1 MGLRVKQDYDTLIVF
16 WFDGRNKAPVPVNL
30 SFRRFSVSERFAAF
44 GDVWPSCVLL
54 LARNEAKRVEAFL
67 KSIAFILSE
76 PWLGCY
82 KTFKQGIGAFWSL
95 LSFFFTNVLMRDV
108 HLDRTIEASQVV
120 RIKHVSIYSLMHK
133 CK

>member
-1 MGLRVKQDYDTLIVF
+1 MGLRVKQDYDAFIVF
-16 WFDGRNKAPVPVNL
+16 WFDGCNKASVPVNL
-30 SFRRFSVSERFAAF
+30 GFRRFSASERFAAF
-44 GDVWPSCVLL
+44 GDVWSSCVLL
-54 LARNEAKRVEAFL
+54 FARSEAKWVEAFL

-82 KTFKQGIGAFWSL
+82 KTFKQGIGALWRL

-108 HLDRTIEASQVV
+108 HLDRTVEASQVV
-120 RIKHVSIYSLMHK
+120 RIKHASIYSLMHK